1 MDGRV
6 SCQMLYVPGVTRP
19 GTDALT
25 RAYLMLWSVTGL
37 CVSVALNET
46 KTQVE
51 VKSLTRTLLAKE
63 AAWVK
68 KTPGYL
74 SDLGRGM
81 PMLKSADAD
90 KGRIS
95 VVAEPELEPT
105 QPEASSSSSPT
116 DGGTP
121 SGSTQQKTRAREKA
135 AKDQAEKEDGNSKKR
150 GRSADDQRA
159 QDTKEAKAGAK
170 AKETVTPKK
179 RRAGG
184 GLSKPEET
192 KEKRGGVDD
201 DEPE

>member
-6 SCQMLYVPGVTRP
+6 SCQLLYVPSETRP
-19 GTDALT
+19 ATDALT

-37 CVSVALNET
+37 CVSVALQET

-51 VKSLTRTLLAKE
+51 VRSLTRTLLQKE

-74 SDLGRGM
+74 TDLGRGM
-81 PMLKSADAD
+81 PLLKSADAD
-90 KGRIS
+90 KGKAS
-95 VVAEPELEPT
+95 VIPEPELEPT
-105 QPEASSSSSPT
+105 QPDASSSSSPA

-121 SGSTQQKTRAREKA
+121 TGGTQQKTRAREKA

-150 GRSADDQRA
+150 GRGADDQRE
-159 QDTKEAKAGAK
+159 QDVKEAKAGAK

-184 GLSKPEET
+184 GLSKPEEP

-201 DEPE
+201 EEPL